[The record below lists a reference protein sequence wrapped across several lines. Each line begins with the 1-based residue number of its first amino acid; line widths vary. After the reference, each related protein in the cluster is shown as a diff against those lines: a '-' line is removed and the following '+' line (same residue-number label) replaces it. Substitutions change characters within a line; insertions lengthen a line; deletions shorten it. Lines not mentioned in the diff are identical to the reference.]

1 MAEQL
6 SGFRRPADTEVFR
19 AQYDELLVYYWPDLP
34 REELDV
40 PTSFGTTRVR
50 RTGTDDGTPIVMI
63 HPTMGSS
70 IGLFPFIGRL
80 AAGHA
85 VFTPDTIGTPGRSD
99 QTEPVSS
106 VDALAAWLDET
117 LDALGLDRVHLVGY
131 SEGGFVACLNA
142 AFTARPQRLAS
153 LTLIEPGG
161 AIGDLR
167 KRTLVGIATGGIRVM
182 FARDKRAAMRRLGHW
197 MNGSTVDMPD
207 DVTDFVMFSSTKFR
221 SRIPRPKKL
230 PDDQLRRVTCPTM
243 LMLGENSRLF
253 DAQRLADRA
262 RQLLPNVTLYIEPG
276 GGHGFGYDNPDAT
289 MDRVLAFIDSHDRS
303 PST

>member
-1 MAEQL
+1 MAQQL
-6 SGFRRPADTEVFR
+6 SGFKRPEDTEVFR
-19 AQYDELLVYYWPDLP
+19 AQYDELLAAYWPDLP

-50 RTGTDDGTPIVMI
+50 RTGTANGTPIVMI

-70 IGLFPFIGRL
+70 IGLFPFIARL
-80 AAGHA
+80 AADRT
-85 VFTPDTIGTPGRSD
+85 VYTPDTIGTPGRSD
-99 QTEPVSS
+99 QTDPVSS
-106 VDALAAWLDET
+106 VEALAAWLDET
-117 LDALGLDRVHLVGY
+117 LGALDLDRVHLVGY
-131 SEGGFVACLNA
+131 SEGGFVACIDA
-142 AFTARPQRLAS
+142 ALTARPERLAS

-167 KRTLVGIATGGIRVM
+167 KRTLFGIATGGIKIM

-207 DVTDFVMFSSTKFR
+207 DVTDFVQFSSTKFR
-221 SRIPRPKKL
+221 YRIPRPKRL
-230 PDDQLRRVTCPTM
+230 TDDQLRRIACPTL

-253 DAQRLADRA
+253 DARRLAERT
-262 RQLLPNVTLYIEPG
+262 RKLLPNLTTYIEPD

-289 MDRVLAFIDSHDRS
+289 MNRVLGFINEHDHS
-303 PST
+303 PTT